1 MLQINPGSYSMKCVS
16 VCVGGGWGHV
26 FCTGECDCIWGKP
39 TWLSKTPFQGIQNY
53 KLIFNFQVERQIFD
67 MTASRAHTIWIQPF
81 LVSGTQVYRW
91 PCPSIYWSV
100 PRSITLELKMRKTR
114 IYDTAELIRLQSNCM
129 CLWVC
134 DCVAEVV
141 GHETGDWM
149 PLPTR
154 PQQYW
159 DPGHLFIRCH
169 TMLQRNKKDLYDLL
183 L

>member
-26 FCTGECDCIWGKP
+26 FCSGECDCIWGKP

-81 LVSGTQVYRW
+81 LVAGTQVYRW
-91 PCPSIYWSV
+91 LCPFIYWSV

-114 IYDTAELIRLQSNCM
+114 IYDTAELILLQRNCM

-134 DCVAEVV
+134 DFVAEVV

-149 PLPTR
+149 PLPTH

-159 DPGHLFIRCH
+159 DQRHLFIKCH
-169 TMLQRNKKDLYDLL
+169 KMLKRNKKV
-183 L
+183 